1 MAELACS
8 SATPANTPT
17 YHRSLPTHLHPQEG
31 YQRKELAWGSAAG
44 MAAMAAL
51 CLWRGFKEDE

>member
-1 MAELACS
+1 MV
-8 SATPANTPT
+8 
-17 YHRSLPTHLHPQEG
+17 YLPTSSPQEG
-31 YQRKELAWGSAAG
+31 YQKKELAWGSAAG